1 MPDICHFL
9 YSKAFLV
16 CKHNTKKCSNLQQ
29 KIAQLKSTLTLLLAL
44 QLTNI
49 NFAVGVLLLL
59 MMMMMRFC
67 NDDGFWLA
75 WFLPYTPDL
84 KKVHQGLRVNGGE
97 LAIQE
102 NESQLFMDLNPFLV
116 KRNSMEH
123 NFLSNLACY
132 KERSH
137 QEVLINLIESVLRKE
152 RSEEYQMDDKIPLT
166 LIFLNKL
173 CVTKESIFFL

>member
-1 MPDICHFL
+1 M
-9 YSKAFLV
+9 
-16 CKHNTKKCSNLQQ
+16 
-29 KIAQLKSTLTLLLAL
+29 LLLAL

-116 KRNSMEH
+116 KRNSIEH
-123 NFLSNLACY
+123 YFQASFNLKSKSNVMTSILCQHVIRKGLIKILISNKSVLQ
-132 KERSH
+132 KERS
-137 QEVLINLIESVLRKE
+137 KE
-152 RSEEYQMDDKIPLT
+152 YYVDDKNNSYF
-166 LIFLNKL
+166 IFPQ
-173 CVTKESIFFL
+173 